1 MQMRYAL
8 AVAVGA
14 VAVGI
19 VMFLAASHEPSQ
31 QQPAEATTAPS
42 IVAAR
47 TDTPQRML
55 RPHIGAVPDDTGKFG
70 VKSTDFDGT
79 IAGTD
84 ANHNGVR
91 DVIERHIA
99 STYADAGQRAAMM
112 QFAAAQQAVILQ
124 GTTPEGAAQATEDLL
139 QSLACLRER
148 VGANYVNASRDVLAM
163 MLNTEDRFRAYAVA
177 KTNQEGQLYYAY
189 QGSQPCV

>member
-1 MQMRYAL
+1 
-8 AVAVGA
+8 
-14 VAVGI
+14 
-19 VMFLAASHEPSQ
+19 
-31 QQPAEATTAPS
+31 
-42 IVAAR
+42 
-47 TDTPQRML
+47 
-55 RPHIGAVPDDTGKFG
+55 
-70 VKSTDFDGT
+70 
-79 IAGTD
+79 
-84 ANHNGVR
+84 VR
-91 DVIERHIA
+91 DDIERHIA